1 MATFCELVKGFC
13 VIPAFSLIFRAG
25 VVSSCGLILASCI
38 IARHPAG
45 IASSTHPLTTRYTA
59 LGAVE
64 ESSCGYRVLFVPV
77 AGKDS
82 TNQIID
88 RAIKQRGADS
98 LVGVTVEHRR
108 STFFIPVVAAD
119 CTVVNG
125 TAVKK
130 VR

>member
-1 MATFCELVKGFC
+1 MASFCELVKGSG

-25 VVSSCGLILASCI
+25 ALSSCGLFLASCI

-45 IASSTHPLTTRYTA
+45 IASSTHPLTTKYTA

-77 AGKDS
+77 GGKES
-82 TNQIID
+82 TDQIID

-98 LVGVTVEHRR
+98 LVGVTVEHQS
-108 STFFIPVVAAD
+108 STFFIPIVASD